1 MSKPN
6 VPAPMELP
14 SRGIQEVSAVE
25 ARLILVLNARARA
38 PPPPRPRD
46 LRVLAGSRTDEV
58 EQRTGK
64 YMTSNR
70 EAAVVTRA
78 PDV

>member
-14 SRGIQEVSAVE
+14 SGGIQEVSAVE

-38 PPPPRPRD
+38 PPPRPRD